1 MNNCSRYRTPWQQP
15 AEAGE
20 PACAVLG
27 SKHHDKCCAINLALA
42 RKIRAFAVR
51 NRHQCV
57 ALKRLRATANI
68 LSATRLPAK
77 IGRPLVL
84 RPSLTTGLPFRG

>member
-1 MNNCSRYRTPWQQP
+1 VNNCSRYRTPWQQP

-42 RKIRAFAVR
+42 
-51 NRHQCV
+51 Q
-57 ALKRLRATANI
+57 KRLLIWSRREHV
-68 LSATRLPAK
+68 LHGPW
-77 IGRPLVL
+77 RP
-84 RPSLTTGLPFRG
+84 PTSFR